1 MLYSYIRIGLQCPWE
16 KGKVTMK
23 RLVCILTLAMLIF
36 AISCNEST
44 PAPAA
49 VVPDDNTA
57 TRIIEAYY
65 GFLSYIGSN
74 RTDNRLSVSGDL
86 NPTGFATVI
95 ADITIKGYTYKK
107 GSYASLNAN
116 GDAEISMTYIKDTV
130 TNTLYFEGYSTGG
143 SPIPERVIYNNVEY
157 DLYSWMEQQAN

>member
-23 RLVCILTLAMLIF
+23 RLVCILTFAMLIF

-57 TRIIEAYY
+57 TRIIEAYN
-65 GFLSYIGSN
+65 GFLSYIESN
-74 RTDNRLSVSGDL
+74 QADNRLSVSGDF

-95 ADITIKGYTYKK
+95 ADITNEGYTYKK

-116 GDAEISMTYIKDTV
+116 GDAEISMRYIKVQSASST
-130 TNTLYFEGYSTGG
+130 TMWNTIC
-143 SPIPERVIYNNVEY
+143 IPGWNSRHSRLIDVVITT
-157 DLYSWMEQQAN
+157 LKS

>member
-1 MLYSYIRIGLQCPWE
+1 
-16 KGKVTMK
+16 
-23 RLVCILTLAMLIF
+23 MLIF

-57 TRIIEAYY
+57 TRIIEAYN
-65 GFLSYIGSN
+65 GFLSYIESN
-74 RTDNRLSVSGDL
+74 QADNRLSVSGDF

-95 ADITIKGYTYKK
+95 ADITNEGYTYKK

-157 DLYSWMEQQAN
+157 DLYSWMEQQA